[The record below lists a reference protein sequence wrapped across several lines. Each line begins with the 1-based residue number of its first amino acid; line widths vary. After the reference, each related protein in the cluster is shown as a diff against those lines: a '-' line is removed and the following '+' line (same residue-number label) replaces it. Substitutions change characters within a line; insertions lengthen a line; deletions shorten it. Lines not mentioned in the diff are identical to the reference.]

1 MNYEPNFFI
10 VGVPKSGTTAIS
22 EYLGDH
28 PNVFMSHPKEPHFFA
43 DDFPMYKKALPE
55 LSDYLALF
63 NNISP
68 EVVAIGEASVYYLY
82 SKVALN
88 NIYKF
93 NPEARIIVMLRNPI
107 NLVQSMHAQLLWTL
121 DEDVEDV
128 EEAWHLQRN
137 RKQGINIPTRCRE
150 PAFLQYGELFLM
162 GEQVEKLTHIFP
174 ASQIKYLLFEDLKN
188 DTRKVYRELCE
199 FLGLPDDGRE
209 NFQQVNARKRNVN
222 SLLARFTQRPPKIL
236 VDFIRE
242 GKRVFRVERLNI
254 MQRLQQINAENQSPK
269 MLSQEFLQELRGHF
283 KEDIE
288 LLEESIHKDLTS
300 WKR

>member
-55 LSDYLALF
+55 LRDYLALF

-82 SKVALN
+82 SKIALN

-174 ASQIKYLLFEDLKN
+174 ASQIKYLLFEEFKN

-242 GKRVFRVERLNI
+242 GKRFFRVERLNI

-269 MLSQEFLQELRGHF
+269 ILSQEFLQELRGHF